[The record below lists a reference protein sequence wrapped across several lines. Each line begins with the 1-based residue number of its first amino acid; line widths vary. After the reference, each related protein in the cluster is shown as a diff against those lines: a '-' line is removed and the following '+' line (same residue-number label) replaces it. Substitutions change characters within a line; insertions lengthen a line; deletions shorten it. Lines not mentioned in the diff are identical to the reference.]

1 MAGRRRSLFKAW
13 KLETRSQLCSVSVPP
28 FTFEEAEPLL
38 KAISKIRRVTLV
50 PESPYANGFS
60 SYPRICFLDNGPF
73 GLLNRAMPRFPGK
86 TSWVILSDL
95 PRCYLAAT
103 VAWKKPSAGSFYTP
117 VPEES
122 DFTVVNTPEAEQE
135 KPLPSSSEELRQW
148 AIEDVPALAAFIEE
162 QLELKDKPS
171 LGVEVSTAD
180 LELPLVEDAA
190 ATGNETVNVLLAADP
205 EAFLNKRT
213 PTSEYDR
220 LLHSWITDEEYG
232 RLYDALRDTL
242 HWQNLPMLAR
252 IAEQGIYGVLTIQRQ
267 DVPQLASECELAAR
281 DPTLNLTDTL
291 NKILRVSR
299 SAMAYNLGLVIE
311 GD

>member
-1 MAGRRRSLFKAW
+1 VL
-13 KLETRSQLCSVSVPP
+13 P
-28 FTFEEAEPLL
+28 FTSAEAEPLL
-38 KAISKIRRVTLV
+38 KTISKIHRVMLV

-73 GLLNRAMPRFPGK
+73 GLLNPAMLKFPGK
-86 TSWVILSDL
+86 ASWMILSDL

-103 VAWKKPSAGSFYTP
+103 VARKKSRAGSFYTSIP
-117 VPEES
+117 DQS
-122 DFTVVNTPEAEQE
+122 DFTVVNTPEPEQE

-148 AIEDVPALAAFIEE
+148 AIEDMPTLAAFIEE

-171 LGVEVSTAD
+171 LGVEVSTAN

-205 EAFLNKRT
+205 EAFLTKRT

-232 RLYDALRDTL
+232 RLYDALHDTP

-267 DVPQLASECELAAR
+267 DVAQLANECALAAR
-281 DPTLNLTDTL
+281 DATLKLTATL

-299 SAMAYNLGLVIE
+299 SAMAYRLGLVIE